1 MKYSILYVI
10 FGIFFTWNPAFCFLS
25 GPIAGRTGAPD
36 DICGSKSCNDPA
48 ACHGSYNINS
58 GTAAFLIAA
67 PSSYVLGETI
77 DVTVSFSNTSSG
89 LHGFQLT
96 ALDASNKRVGIFQSK
111 DNTTQTE
118 AYLDEYAAHTT
129 VGTARTSWTVQ
140 WTAPLANVTDPVIFY
155 AAGNQADG
163 GGTPEND
170 YIYNTAA
177 AVIIPPTPTPTPAVT
192 DGECDAETIQLSQ
205 NALELQKG
213 ENREIVVTVKGE
225 NDCVA
230 EGISVKAT
238 IKKGKKRIS
247 LSRET
252 GTTDEIGQIAF
263 TITAKKKTGKAT
275 VVFKADGIK
284 SKLKV
289 TITSQ

>member
-1 MKYSILYVI
+1 M
-10 FGIFFTWNPAFCFLS
+10 IFFTWNPAFGFLS

-36 DICGSKSCNDPA
+36 DICGTKSCNDPPV
-48 ACHGSYNINS
+48 CHGSYNINS
-58 GTAAFLIAA
+58 GPASFFITA

-77 DVTVSFSNTSSG
+77 DVTVSFSNTGSG

-111 DNTTQTE
+111 DNTVQTE
-118 AYLDEYAAHTT
+118 AYLNEYAAHTT

-140 WTAPLANVTDPVIFY
+140 WTAPLANVTYPVIFY

-163 GGTPEND
+163 EGTPEDD

-177 AVIIPPTPTPTPAVT
+177 VIIQPTSTPTPAVT

-205 NALELQKG
+205 NLLELQKG
-213 ENREIVVTVKGE
+213 ESREIVITVKEE

-230 EGISVKAT
+230 GGVSIKAT

-247 LSRET
+247 LFPES

-275 VVFKADGIK
+275 VVFNADGIK

-289 TITSQ
+289 TITSK

>member
-1 MKYSILYVI
+1 MKQIILYAI
-10 FGIFFTWNPAFCFLS
+10 FVIFFTWNPAFGFLS

-36 DICGSKSCNDPA
+36 DICGIKSCNDPPV
-48 ACHGSYNINS
+48 CHGSYNINS
-58 GTAAFLIAA
+58 GPASFFITA
-67 PSSYVLGETI
+67 PPSYVLGETI
-77 DVTVSFSNTSSG
+77 DVTVSFSNTGSG

-111 DNTTQTE
+111 DNTVQTE
-118 AYLDEYAAHTT
+118 AYLNEYAAHTT
-129 VGTARTSWTVQ
+129 VGTARTSWKVQ
-140 WTAPLANVTDPVIFY
+140 WTAPISNITDPVTFY

-163 GGTPEND
+163 GGTPGND

-177 AVIIPPTPTPTPAVT
+177 IIIQPTPTPTMT
-192 DGECDAETIQLSQ
+192 EGECEAKLIQVPQ
-205 NALELQKG
+205 NLLELQKG
-213 ENREIVVTVKGE
+213 ESREIVITVKGE

-230 EGISVKAT
+230 GGVSIKAT

-247 LSRET
+247 LFPES